1 MASGFQIPKPPTHTL
16 LNTSY
21 FYCHQIRTSI
31 FLSLLFL
38 CMCSHMFAQTCVC
51 LCVCVHM
58 TLYVCGCGGQRSRL
72 GKILHW
78 NWSSPTQLDFLSTKL
93 SVSFC
98 IYFPRA
104 QIMGSCCYIEPFY
117 VSFRNLAYVF
127 LLSLHILYWLSRF
140 SRPRPPYF

>member
-31 FLSLLFL
+31 FLSLLVL

-51 LCVCVHM
+51 LCVCP
-58 TLYVCGCGGQRSRL
+58 YDFVCVWLWRSEIKVRQSPSL
-72 GKILHW
+72 KLEP
-78 NWSSPTQLDFLSTKL
+78 PTQLDFLSTKL
-93 SVSFC
+93 SVFFC

-117 VSFRNLAYVF
+117 VSSRNLTYVF
-127 LLSLHILYWLSRF
+127 LLSLHILY
-140 SRPRPPYF
+140 